1 MVFNRYEYKD
11 GLHFDAR
18 TAELRLGTGSSN
30 IRFNPA
36 SIGLTGTFMN
46 RTTVHKDY
54 RCIDESAGSV
64 FNSIPY
70 ADYVSISGTWTPR
83 AALSIGPNSNILLPA
98 RAPDSSTDDKY
109 RTFTYNAPYVGWRW
123 DLHWKCWIHDY
134 ILGNNYR
141 FHDVYFRTY
150 ATLIYLQLNNSPLFY
165 ATRWHLPQTISEWIE
180 TATPASIVSKE
191 VRPNVWVEDY
201 GTITND
207 QVKPL
212 QFGTMG
218 QYTYN
223 IVAIK
228 SPLQYKT
235 SFDTNLVGGSD
246 RGFISYPALEFAGI
260 LNDGSRVG
268 ILEHGFEIT
277 KIQGREIVG

>member
-11 GLHFDAR
+11 GLHFNAR
-18 TAELRLGTGSSN
+18 TAEMRLGTGTSN

-36 SIGLTGTFMN
+36 SVGITGTFLN
-46 RTTVHKDY
+46 YTTVHKEY
-54 RCIDESAGSV
+54 RCKDETEGSV

-70 ADYVSISGTWTPR
+70 ADYVPISGTWTPSK
-83 AALSIGPNSNILLPA
+83 ALSIGPNSNILLPA
-98 RAPDSSTDDKY
+98 RAPDSSTDSKY
-109 RTFTYNAPYVGWRW
+109 RTFSYPNNYWNWFPS
-123 DLHWKCWIHDY
+123 WKCWYHQY
-134 ILGNNYR
+134 QLGNHYR

-150 ATLIYLQLNNSPLFY
+150 ATLIYLQLNSSPLFF

-207 QVKPL
+207 QVKTL

-218 QYTYN
+218 PYTYN

-228 SPLQYKT
+228 SPLQYKS

-246 RGFISYPALEFAGI
+246 MGFISYPALEFAGV

-268 ILEHGFEIT
+268 ILEQGLEIT